1 MSDDELMSEEEEEE
15 EEEPPRRAAPAA
27 KPSHGNVDHLDEA
40 SKELLETNSVEFD
53 KLEAEIL
60 ELRERTIKRKK
71 EREVEEKLVRK
82 QRDEEEKRRL
92 EEEKDRKRK
101 KEEEEQERKMARAQK
116 MAEFEKMKNPTTPN
130 FVISKK
136 KVEEDKPKES
146 DDKDDAKE
154 KISREQANA
163 EKAAILANRIKS
175 YDMSETDGAK
185 LLEMA
190 KAIHKDIFRGE
201 GEKYDLE
208 KRFKEQQVDMMELA
222 EKARSMNKVGKA
234 GAIKRIQLGPDEV
247 DKIQERFAGAPSKI
261 IMYSPFERQKDKR
274 EYGERKVIFKGPQYA
289 DPIPRIGPNK
299 KVIWDENTGLPIY
312 TSMDYKDPK
321 KAEKTK
327 RTKKKSSVSAPPLNA
342 LNVPDES
349 ASQKPSEEAISEETV
364 PDEPTQEDTPAEED
378 TAEEAPAEEAPAEE
392 ATAAE
397 ETPAEEPPAEET
409 AVEEAAAEE
418 EE

>member
-1 MSDDELMSEEEEEE
+1 M
-15 EEEPPRRAAPAA
+15 
-27 KPSHGNVDHLDEA
+27 G
-40 SKELLETNSVEFD
+40 

-92 EEEKDRKRK
+92 EEEKERKRK

-247 DKIQERFAGAPSKI
+247 DKIQERFAGA
-261 IMYSPFERQKDKR
+261 
-274 EYGERKVIFKGPQYA
+274 A
-289 DPIPRIGPNK
+289 
-299 KVIWDENTGLPIY
+299 
-312 TSMDYKDPK
+312 
-321 KAEKTK
+321 
-327 RTKKKSSVSAPPLNA
+327 
-342 LNVPDES
+342 
-349 ASQKPSEEAISEETV
+349 AI
-364 PDEPTQEDTPAEED
+364 
-378 TAEEAPAEEAPAEE
+378 
-392 ATAAE
+392 
-397 ETPAEEPPAEET
+397 
-409 AVEEAAAEE
+409 EEAAAEE
-418 EE
+418 IPVEEVAEVAAPEEVEAEE

>member
-247 DKIQERFAGAPSKI
+247 DKIQERFAGAPAKI
-261 IMYSPFERQKDKR
+261 EMYSKFERQQDKR
-274 EYGERKVIFKGPQYA
+274 NFGERHTVFIGATWAVIPDKIAPTKQIVWNEATGQAIYKN
-289 DPIPRIGPNK
+289 IGS
-299 KVIWDENTGLPIY
+299 G
-312 TSMDYKDPK
+312 
-321 KAEKTK
+321 
-327 RTKKKSSVSAPPLNA
+327 
-342 LNVPDES
+342 
-349 ASQKPSEEAISEETV
+349 EEA
-364 PDEPTQEDTPAEED
+364 A
-378 TAEEAPAEEAPAEE
+378 
-392 ATAAE
+392 
-397 ETPAEEPPAEET
+397 

-418 EE
+418 APVEEVAEVAAPEEVEAEE

>member
-1 MSDDELMSEEEEEE
+1 M
-15 EEEPPRRAAPAA
+15 
-27 KPSHGNVDHLDEA
+27 G
-40 SKELLETNSVEFD
+40 

-92 EEEKDRKRK
+92 EEEKERKRK
-101 KEEEEQERKMARAQK
+101 KEEEEQEQK

-247 DKIQERFAGAPSKI
+247 DKIQERFAGAPAKI
-261 IMYSPFERQKDKR
+261 EMYSKFERQQDKR
-274 EYGERKVIFKGPQYA
+274 NFGERHTVFTGATWAVIPDKIAP
-289 DPIPRIGPNK
+289 
-299 KVIWDENTGLPIY
+299 
-312 TSMDYKDPK
+312 
-321 KAEKTK
+321 TK
-327 RTKKKSSVSAPPLNA
+327 QIVWN
-342 LNVPDES
+342 
-349 ASQKPSEEAISEETV
+349 
-364 PDEPTQEDTPAEED
+364 
-378 TAEEAPAEEAPAEE
+378 E
-392 ATAAE
+392 ATGQAIYKNIGSG
-397 ETPAEEPPAEET
+397 
-409 AVEEAAAEE
+409 EEAAAEE
-418 EE
+418 IPVEEVAEVAAPEEVEAEE